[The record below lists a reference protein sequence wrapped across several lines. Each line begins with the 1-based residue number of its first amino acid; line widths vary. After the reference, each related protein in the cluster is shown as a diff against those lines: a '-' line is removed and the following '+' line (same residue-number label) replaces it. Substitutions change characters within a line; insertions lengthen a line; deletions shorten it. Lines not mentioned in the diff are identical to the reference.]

1 MTIFGI
7 TLSAAV
13 VWLVIAGLLAIIEAF
28 TLGLTTIWFAG
39 GAVAASISAMFGAGT
54 VVQVIVFLIVSIILL
69 AVTRPVVKRKLNSRT
84 QKTNADALIGQE
96 GVVEE
101 DILPHTSGQVRADG
115 KMWTAACRDHAIKKG
130 TVVIIKSIRGV
141 TLNVEEKRQEDDQ
154 ICR

>member
-54 VVQVIVFLIVSIILL
+54 VVQVIVFLVVSIILL

-96 GVVEE
+96 GIVEE
-101 DILPHTSGQVRADG
+101 DIFPYTNGQVRADG
-115 KMWTAACRDHAIKKG
+115 KIVDRRMQRPCDKKRHCSYNKKYKG
-130 TVVIIKSIRGV
+130 RHP
-141 TLNVEEKRQEDDQ
+141 
-154 ICR
+154 

>member
-54 VVQVIVFLIVSIILL
+54 VVQVIVFLVVSIILL

-96 GVVEE
+96 GIVEE
-101 DILPHTSGQVRADG
+101 DIFPYTNGQVRADG
-115 KMWTAACRDHAIKKG
+115 KM
-130 TVVIIKSIRGV
+130 
-141 TLNVEEKRQEDDQ
+141 
-154 ICR
+154 

>member
-54 VVQVIVFLIVSIILL
+54 VAVSYTHLDVYKRQDICNRIGFGDIHYSCTADVVGGCQDNERKDCEICCGMHNYRGIGILRIIS
-69 AVTRPVVKRKLNSRT
+69 AFR
-84 QKTNADALIGQE
+84 
-96 GVVEE
+96 
-101 DILPHTSGQVRADG
+101 TSG
-115 KMWTAACRDHAIKKG
+115 
-130 TVVIIKSIRGV
+130 
-141 TLNVEEKRQEDDQ
+141 
-154 ICR
+154 

>member
-54 VVQVIVFLIVSIILL
+54 VVQVIVFLVVSIILL
-69 AVTRPVVKRKLNSRT
+69 AVTSQVVKRKLNSRT

-96 GVVEE
+96 GIVEE
-101 DILPHTSGQVRADG
+101 DIFPYTNGQVNGRRQNVPNRRMQRPCD
-115 KMWTAACRDHAIKKG
+115 KKRHCSYNKKYKG
-130 TVVIIKSIRGV
+130 RHP
-141 TLNVEEKRQEDDQ
+141 
-154 ICR
+154 